1 MSVKHCLA
9 CGRFKHFIIIC
20 LAMNLFCLSTISHRQ
35 IFQLQP
41 AKKFCRRKFNVQPGY
56 CTSTINYKIE
66 HIAGKTNIADMLSG
80 LPLMELD
87 ATTSG
92 HVVDSYVR
100 FIVEYI
106 DLERAMSIWEI
117 RTETAQDKTL

>member
-1 MSVKHCLA
+1 
-9 CGRFKHFIIIC
+9 
-20 LAMNLFCLSTISHRQ
+20 
-35 IFQLQP
+35 
-41 AKKFCRRKFNVQPGY
+41 
-56 CTSTINYKIE
+56 
-66 HIAGKTNIADMLSG
+66 MLSG